1 MKQNEFLKNSHRNI
15 PTVSQDP
22 SYHEVVSK
30 SVHWKTPNVAEI
42 QEFNANEI
50 LKQNDKF
57 RIDTTDL
64 LKKEY
69 LTTDLE
75 EKSKFQKQ
83 EDYFYNLRRNGVN
96 HTNFTTELPL
106 QSTHQPQYLNQNLIL
121 SNKNSSRDI
130 LYNGSQAVDEI
141 KAKKSDEGKEEKQ
154 TPVENVDITTSL
166 FSNVHNDDKVKEQ
179 SHDLQIAKTEI
190 GKNEDFTL
198 SRIKNGTHDNTEENR
213 VKEDNQKNVIS
224 TDVIGN
230 FKESMYKEKVPKANN
245 LYGSNK
251 ESTPKII
258 EKEELEAS
266 EKENTIKNINKVLKV
281 PDHSHE
287 DISPIENSIKHKEK
301 NEMKEKEKEFL
312 EFNKDFEESE
322 IFDSERKN
330 SDENIESIGEKIYP
344 KGMDGVDF
352 NNETYPDSYYEQ
364 PTHTQ
369 NYPSN
374 ITSNVILEEDEFEE
388 DMDQF
393 EPEPLVHGLNKS
405 NQNSVLK
412 ERNYDESK
420 KVLPTESHV
429 VNNSSV
435 RQENNENLLKTWKNN
450 NEVSNSFTDLRHS
463 IINDISKNDSY
474 DSDSGKTDSNKGNGG
489 VKTKKSENNSNE
501 ISNADN
507 NNSIEKIKD
516 LSISTKSNLAH
527 LLESDSES
535 FQIEHG
541 EIISGNEDSD
551 FDFSFNQNP

>member
-1 MKQNEFLKNSHRNI
+1 MIKITIKFTVSKYEKFIEDCNIRRKRNEIILRSLNRVEDKAKAIFAKTETLKLYKERYVSYLKQNEFLKNSHRNI

-57 RIDTTDL
+57 HIDTTDL

-69 LTTDLE
+69 LTTNLE

-83 EDYFYNLRRNGVN
+83 NDYLYNLRRNGVN

-106 QSTHQPQYLNQNLIL
+106 QSIHQPQYLNQNLIL

-154 TPVENVDITTSL
+154 TPVENVNITNVTSL
-166 FSNVHNDDKVKEQ
+166 YSNVHNDNKVKE
-179 SHDLQIAKTEI
+179 
-190 GKNEDFTL
+190 
-198 SRIKNGTHDNTEENR
+198 
-213 VKEDNQKNVIS
+213 
-224 TDVIGN
+224 
-230 FKESMYKEKVPKANN
+230 
-245 LYGSNK
+245 
-251 ESTPKII
+251 KI
-258 EKEELEAS
+258 
-266 EKENTIKNINKVLKV
+266 LKV

-287 DISPIENSIKHKEK
+287 DISPIENLIKHKEK

-312 EFNKDFEESE
+312 EFNKDFEESD

-369 NYPSN
+369 NYPTN

-388 DMDQF
+388 EMDQF
-393 EPEPLVHGLNKS
+393 EPEPSVHNLNKS
-405 NQNSVLK
+405 NRNSVME
-412 ERNYDESK
+412 ERNYDETK

-429 VNNSSV
+429 VNNSSA

-450 NEVSNSFTDLRHS
+450 DETSNTFTDLRHS

-474 DSDSGKTDSNKGNGG
+474 DSDSSKTDSNKGYEG